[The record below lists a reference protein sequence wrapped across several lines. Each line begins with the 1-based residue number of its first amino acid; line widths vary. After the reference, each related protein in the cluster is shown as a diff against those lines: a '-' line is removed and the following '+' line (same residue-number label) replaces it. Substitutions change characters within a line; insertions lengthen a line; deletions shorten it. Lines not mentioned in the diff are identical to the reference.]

1 HEHTMEQLKASSV
14 NILTPYVQTDLEGV
28 NKVERLVL
36 QETRGEKMVKLDVD
50 SVLCNYDFVSKLG
63 PIAKWGLEI
72 NRNSIEVNQK
82 METNIPG
89 IYAVGDIN
97 TYEGK
102 VKLIATG
109 FGEGPTAINNAMR
122 YMNPKARIQ

>member
-1 HEHTMEQLKASSV
+1 
-14 NILTPYVQTDLEGV
+14 PYVPTDLEGV
-28 NKVERLVL
+28 NKVARLVL
-36 QETRGEKMVKLDVD
+36 PETRGEKMDKWDVD
-50 SVLCNYDFVSKLG
+50 SVLCNYGFVSKLG
-63 PIAKWGLEI
+63 LIANWRLDI
-72 NRNSIEVNQK
+72 HRNSIEVNQK
-82 METNIPG
+82 METNISG

-122 YMNPKARIQ
+122 YMNPKARIQPKHSTSMF

>member
-1 HEHTMEQLKASSV
+1 
-14 NILTPYVQTDLEGV
+14 
-28 NKVERLVL
+28 
-36 QETRGEKMVKLDVD
+36 GEKMVKLCVV
-50 SVLCNYDFVSKLG
+50 SVLFNYGFVSKLG
-63 PIAKWGLEI
+63 PIANWVLDI

-89 IYAVGDIN
+89 IYAVCDIN

-122 YMNPKARIQ
+122 YMNPKARIQPKHSTSMF